1 LLLPAASGT
10 FAAPRYRV
18 AVLVLVLVLV
28 VLLVLVLSVS
38 VTGLGSR
45 GGKNHHPKMGS
56 TILYTPSLGYPPA

>member
-1 LLLPAASGT
+1 
-10 FAAPRYRV
+10 V